1 MLLHAPKVSERL
13 LAEDDRTRE
22 ATLTL
27 LGRLF
32 ASPKED
38 YASSYPGIYQEWLRR
53 FHDKCSEVRCAMV
66 RVSLRVAAAKPQLRA
81 ALIEQCSER
90 LQDKDWEVRRAA
102 TRSLADAM
110 LDTAPSGL
118 KDRIWRQ
125 GLGHCAVSR
134 CGGSR
139 KIKDRRS
146 GRSA

>member
-1 MLLHAPKVSERL
+1 MLLYTLPKVSERL

-66 RVSLRVAAAKPQLRA
+66 RVSLRVASAKPQLRA

-118 KDRIWRQ
+118 KDSVWRQ
-125 GLGHCAVSR
+125 GLGYCL
-134 CGGSR
+134 
-139 KIKDRRS
+139 
-146 GRSA
+146 

>member
-1 MLLHAPKVSERL
+1 MLQYTLPKVSERL

-90 LQDKDWEVRRAA
+90 LQDKDWEVRRA
-102 TRSLADAM
+102 S
-110 LDTAPSGL
+110 
-118 KDRIWRQ
+118 
-125 GLGHCAVSR
+125 
-134 CGGSR
+134 CG
-139 KIKDRRS
+139 
-146 GRSA
+146 